1 MDYELF
7 GKICIGLFILS
18 IVIWSAINHT
28 IVNKDDIWRSLLIS
42 IPTTLLLNELI
53 VGNMVWRTVIGSE
66 KALRL
71 DYIPGILLAPLNI
84 FGQAGFSKLPLWTPG
99 YWTSNM
105 FVIWWATF
113 LMLTYLRK

>member
-1 MDYELF
+1 
-7 GKICIGLFILS
+7 S
-18 IVIWSAINHT
+18 NHYVEKFESNLNDVDT
-28 IVNKDDIWRSLLIS
+28 LADIIADLLTN
-42 IPTTLLLNELI
+42 P
-53 VGNMVWRTVIGSE
+53 VGSE